1 MHQFHRLTTKISTWL
16 AWAAG
21 AVILFGC
28 AVPIAIDVVSR
39 ATLGRTI
46 VESFEISSYAFAA
59 CIGLGMGYTVSSKA
73 NIRVDILTA
82 KLPRRLRLGFD
93 LVAAL
98 AMALTATALAY
109 YTFDVLAESWNLG
122 SRSQSTLQVPLIL
135 PQSLWWAGLVWFAT
149 VACLT
154 PLFAAARLFAGDPD
168 GAEALISNPDLMD
181 EIKDIGIDVDED
193 TP

>member
-1 MHQFHRLTTKISTWL
+1 MQHFHELTSKISTWL

-39 ATLGRTI
+39 AAFGRTI

-93 LVAAL
+93 MVAAL
-98 AMALTATALAY
+98 ALAVTAVALAY

-122 SRSQSTLQVPLIL
+122 ARSQSTLQVPLIL
-135 PQSLWWAGLVWFAT
+135 PQSLWWAGFVWFAT

-154 PLFAAARLFAGDPD
+154 PLFAAARLLARDPD

-181 EIKDIGIDVDED
+181 EIKDIGIDVGED